1 MQYRIVPAV
10 AAPMLLVVAGFT
22 HASALQAQTASAARL
37 IPAMT
42 RLEKLTGE
50 RAARWAASAP
60 VIRCAPA
67 PLIEHPNSA
76 SALARPHVA
85 PLEEAFLD
93 AATVKRT
100 YAVRVQPLSRPI
112 R

>member
-10 AAPMLLVVAGFT
+10 AAPVLLAVAGFT
-22 HASALQAQTASAARL
+22 RPPVLPAQTASAARP
-37 IPAMT
+37 IPAAT
-42 RLEKLTGE
+42 RLEILTGE

-67 PLIEHPNSA
+67 PLTEHPS
-76 SALARPHVA
+76 SSGELARPRVA

-100 YAVRVQPLSRPI
+100 FAARVQPFNRPI

>member
-1 MQYRIVPAV
+1 MQYRIAPAV
-10 AAPMLLVVAGFT
+10 AAPVLLAVAGFT
-22 HASALQAQTASAARL
+22 RPPILEAQVASAAR
-37 IPAMT
+37 PVTVAM
-42 RLEKLTGE
+42 RLERLSRG
-50 RAARWAASAP
+50 RADRWTAAAP

-67 PLIEHPNSA
+67 PLTERPGSTA
-76 SALARPHVA
+76 ELARPHVV

-100 YAVRVQPLSRPI
+100 FAVQLQPLNRPI